1 MKNDLTIAKIKHT
14 DFAELYDKFIIGKK
28 LNQKQ
33 YETLL
38 AIAICFTNADDI
50 NVQQWGYRIV
60 VEYCNQTQDY
70 MPLYE
75 IAINKGLYPVSKF
88 IERHYIDDD
97 QRNFF
102 TEWNDAFTEQ
112 YISGD
117 ICRSE
122 QQDALIKFFEKKYNN
137 TISISAPTSY
147 GKSELILSTIKEYK
161 GRKICVLTST
171 KALLTQ
177 TKKRIQQISKGIF
190 PKVVVHP
197 EMYNSKDVSCLA
209 VLTQERLLRVLKK
222 DPALAFD
229 CIIVDEAHE
238 ILENNARSRILADV
252 IIVAQKRNPDVAFK
266 FLTPFL
272 ADSKNLKIR
281 YTTYDIEGFKVSEYI
296 KTEKYYLYDL
306 KNHTGLKFYD
316 QFLNKF
322 LPISGDENLG
332 FEENVVK
339 KYSAEKNI
347 IYLNKPLDIE
357 KFALDLAAVLPE
369 VKSEIIQRACDNIA
383 EYLQPQYNLITCLR
397 KGIIYHHGSVPDAIR
412 IYIED
417 LYKENEAIKYV
428 ITSSTLLS
436 GVNLP
441 AERMF
446 ILDNRRGRSNLSHDS
461 FKNLVGRV
469 CRFNEIFN
477 NDSGTLQRLEPQI
490 YLVFG
495 RYFARN
501 ANCENFLCNVAK
513 AEKKYQDEVE
523 NVLLSQTKIT
533 EVNKEELRHASE
545 FIENYEN
552 GAVENYKERYIDTTF
567 GKACIMNGANEIDVF
582 KYENEIQQQV
592 SKYQHENL
600 KINDSTKL
608 LEIINELFIKYLPEN
623 GTDSLRRLSNK
634 EARKFYAMMFEWRVE
649 NKSYSEMISLFFGYW
664 HQLYRKNRN
673 VMVYVGKWGDVKQE
687 GSNVARYTK
696 FIGKNR
702 TQMLDEALLFVKR
715 NMRTKTIISPTTGR
729 RTDRTDYPITA
740 VREAIINA
748 LVHRDYSIHT
758 EGMPI
763 QLIMFEDRIEI
774 HNPGGL
780 YGRITI
786 DQLGKIQPDTR
797 NPVLASALETL
808 GITENR
814 YSGIP
819 TIRMEMEK
827 YNLRQPEFLD
837 ERGSFI
843 VKLYK
848 ESKNDY
854 EDMSNDEETNNL
866 IVFCKTPRTRK
877 EICDYLGLNSVT
889 YAIQTYVNP
898 LVEAGVIK
906 LSIPDK
912 PKSPKQLYYSV
923 EREE

>member
-1 MKNDLTIAKIKHT
+1 
-14 DFAELYDKFIIGKK
+14 
-28 LNQKQ
+28 
-33 YETLL
+33 
-38 AIAICFTNADDI
+38 
-50 NVQQWGYRIV
+50 
-60 VEYCNQTQDY
+60 

-112 YISGD
+112 YISGN

-281 YTTYDIEGFKVSEYI
+281 YTTYDIEGFRVSEYI

-649 NKSYSEMISLFFGYW
+649 NKSYSEMITNGGIGAKRVVEDFAKIGYRMVPKLLYAPDYGLPQIRKRVFFVGLRDTDNDFVFPSPTVEKEHYITCEEAIGDLPSLQKPDGEIIYGEDF
-664 HQLYRKNRN
+664 QD
-673 VMVYVGKWGDVKQE
+673 YVTEPQNDYQKKMRERSVKVQNHI
-687 GSNVARYTK
+687 GSIPIEKTK
-696 FIGKNR
+696 RMISLVPEGKNYKALPEEYR
-702 TQMLDEALLFVKR
+702 GMYKYHEALTRYHSKKPSL
-715 NMRTKTIISPTTGR
+715 TINTGHRSHFHYKWNRIPT
-729 RTDRTDYPITA
+729 
-740 VREAIINA
+740 VRESARLQSFPDDFIFYGNKSEQYRQVGNA
-748 LVHRDYSIHT
+748 VPPMLGQVVA
-758 EGMPI
+758 EA
-763 QLIMFEDRIEI
+763 LI
-774 HNPGGL
+774 P
-780 YGRITI
+780 
-786 DQLGKIQPDTR
+786 
-797 NPVLASALETL
+797 
-808 GITENR
+808 
-814 YSGIP
+814 
-819 TIRMEMEK
+819 
-827 YNLRQPEFLD
+827 
-837 ERGSFI
+837 
-843 VKLYK
+843 
-848 ESKNDY
+848 
-854 EDMSNDEETNNL
+854 
-866 IVFCKTPRTRK
+866 
-877 EICDYLGLNSVT
+877 YLKDG
-889 YAIQTYVNP
+889 
-898 LVEAGVIK
+898 E
-906 LSIPDK
+906 
-912 PKSPKQLYYSV
+912 
-923 EREE
+923 